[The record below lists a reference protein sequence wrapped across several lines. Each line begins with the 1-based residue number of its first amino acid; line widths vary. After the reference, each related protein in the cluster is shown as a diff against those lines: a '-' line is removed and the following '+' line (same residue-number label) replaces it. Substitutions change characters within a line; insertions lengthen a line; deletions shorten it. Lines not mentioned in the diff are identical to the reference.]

1 MLYPLSLFRSLLLSC
16 AGVFE
21 LYSFSFVLSLFCGV
35 SVCRRCCLCC
45 LSHCCS
51 CHCRC
56 CMFVS
61 YFCLCVSAPFIFFSD
76 AHYVGSCITSLS
88 GAAHSLCFVL
98 SVYSSCSVSL
108 LCLLPFRWDSYL
120 RGTLDCLRS
129 VSQRCRTTN
138 FVCVFFFAVV
148 GSWRLALSHSRGS
161 RDHSS
166 ASKLFSWGVFH
177 VVERKQQ
184 RGKGLYRVRRR
195 TALTH
200 TTLRPSSCSFS
211 IVPLR

>member
-1 MLYPLSLFRSLLLSC
+1 MPSLLFVLPLSLLLLS
-16 AGVFE
+16 
-21 LYSFSFVLSLFCGV
+21 LSLLYVCELLLLVCFCTIHIFLRRSLRWELHYFSQRSCPFSVFCFERLFLLFRLSAV
-35 SVCRRCCLCC
+35 SSAFSLGLVSSGYSRLPSLRLTA
-45 LSHCCS
+45 
-51 CHCRC
+51 
-56 CMFVS
+56 VS
-61 YFCLCVSAPFIFFSD
+61 YYKF
-76 AHYVGSCITSLS
+76 
-88 GAAHSLCFVL
+88 
-98 SVYSSCSVSL
+98 
-108 LCLLPFRWDSYL
+108 
-120 RGTLDCLRS
+120 
-129 VSQRCRTTN
+129 
-138 FVCVFFFAVV
+138 FVCFFFAVV